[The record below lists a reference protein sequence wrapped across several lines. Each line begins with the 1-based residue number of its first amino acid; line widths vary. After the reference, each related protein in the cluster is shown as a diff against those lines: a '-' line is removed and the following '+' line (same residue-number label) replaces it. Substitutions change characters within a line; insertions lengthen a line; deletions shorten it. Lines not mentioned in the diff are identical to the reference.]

1 MLFRFCLFLCGFH
14 IIYLTEL
21 PYTHGLKFPEHNGC
35 VGEEF
40 DIFNS
45 RMLTQ
50 IYIQS
55 KRFNIFYTNHAN
67 LMGEEQDIK
76 SKWIVIKGKSLAQFQ
91 MEDSVGL
98 RG

>member
-1 MLFRFCLFLCGFH
+1 MDALVKNLL
-14 IIYLTEL
+14 YLT
-21 PYTHGLKFPEHNGC
+21 PEC
-35 VGEEF
+35 Y
-40 DIFNS
+40 
-45 RMLTQ
+45 Q
-50 IYIQS
+50 KYIQS
-55 KRFNIFYTNHAN
+55 KQFNIFNTNHAN